1 MVIEPI
7 IKGVVARSAHP
18 YGCEASI
25 QQQIQFV
32 KNAKQIQT
40 GPKRVLIL
48 GASSG
53 FGLAARIALAF
64 GGSEADTI
72 GVSFEPGPSEKG
84 VGTAGWY
91 NNIFFK
97 QEAEKAGRIAI
108 NIVGD
113 AFAQE
118 TREQVVEAIET
129 YFEGEV
135 DLIIYSLA
143 TGIRPNPATG
153 ENWLSSIKPIGD
165 SVTGATVLLENDEWT
180 ETTIEPATEQEIEST
195 IKVMGGSDWESWVD
209 TLINAE
215 SIADGCKT
223 IAFSYIGSEANY
235 PIYRD
240 GTLGWAKVNLHQA
253 SHSLNLK
260 LANFNGSAYATVCK
274 ALVTKASVFIP
285 TFTPYIIALYKAMKE
300 DGSHET
306 CIEQMQRL
314 FSDKLYNKDRLINQ
328 ESIPVD
334 AERLIRMDD
343 WEMKPNI
350 QQRVSELMAQMNAT
364 NFKEIGDYQGYKQE
378 FMQLNGFDITDV
390 DYQQDIDFETLTAL
404 QP

>member
-18 YGCEASI
+18 YGCQASV

-32 KNAKQIQT
+32 KMAKQIEN

-64 GGSEADTI
+64 GGSKADTI
-72 GVSFEPGPSEKG
+72 GVSFERGPSENG
-84 VGTAGWY
+84 VGSAGWY

-97 QEAEKAGRIAI
+97 QEAEKEGRIAV

-113 AFAQE
+113 AFAKG
-118 TREQVVEAIET
+118 TREQVIEAIET

-143 TGIRPNPATG
+143 TGVRPNPNTG
-153 ENWLSSIKPIGD
+153 ENWVSSIKPIGD
-165 SVTGATVLLENDEWT
+165 SVTGATVLLENDQWI
-180 ETTIEPATEQEIEST
+180 ETTIEPATDEDIEAT
-195 IKVMGGSDWESWVD
+195 IQVMGGSDWESWVD
-209 TLINAE
+209 TLINSE
-215 SIADGCKT
+215 SIAEGCKT

-240 GTLGWAKVNLHQA
+240 GTLGWAKVDLHQA
-253 SHSLNLK
+253 SHSLNIK
-260 LANFNGSAYATVCK
+260 LASFNGAAYATVCK

-285 TFTPYIIALYKAMKE
+285 TFTPYLIALYKAMKE
-300 DGSHET
+300 EGNHEG

-314 FSDKLYNKDRLINQ
+314 FATKLYQDKP
-328 ESIPVD
+328 PVD
-334 AERLIRMDD
+334 AERLLRMDE
-343 WEMKPNI
+343 WELKPSI
-350 QQRVSELMAQMNAT
+350 QARVHDIMTNMNQD
-364 NFKEIGDYQGYKQE
+364 NFKQVGDYQGYKQA
-378 FMQLNGFDITDV
+378 FMQLNGFDIHGV
-390 DYQQDIDFETLTAL
+390 DYQQAIDADDLRSL

>member
-240 GTLGWAKVNLHQA
+240 GTLGWAKVDLHQA